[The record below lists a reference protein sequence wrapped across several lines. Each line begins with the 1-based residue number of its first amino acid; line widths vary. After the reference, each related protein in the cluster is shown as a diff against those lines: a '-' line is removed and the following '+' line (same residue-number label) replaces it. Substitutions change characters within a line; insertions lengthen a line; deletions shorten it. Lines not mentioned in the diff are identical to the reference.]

1 MQTPEV
7 RRDLSKYRVTN
18 YSPGRNRLVQVLWY
32 FVNALIFNSQWFP
45 FSGMKVALLRCFGS
59 QVGKGV
65 VIKPLVRIKF
75 PWRLSIGD
83 HSWIGE
89 SVWID
94 NLANV
99 EIGSHCCISQGAYL
113 CTGSHDHRSD
123 SFDLVTRPIII
134 GDGVWLCA
142 NTTLLGGVRVEQGT
156 TIGAG
161 AVLSRKSSESSRP
174 IAHRPTSFQSG
185 IEHHGSHESEPL

>member
-1 MQTPEV
+1 MEANEV

-18 YSPGRNRLVQVLWY
+18 YTPGRNRLVQVLWY
-32 FVNALIFNSQWFP
+32 VVNALIFNSQWFP
-45 FSGMKVALLRCFGS
+45 FSGIKVFLLRCFGS
-59 QVGKGV
+59 HVGRGV

-94 NLANV
+94 NLAHV

-113 CTGSHDHRSD
+113 CTGSHDHRSV
-123 SFDLVTRPIII
+123 SFDLITRPIVIS
-134 GDGVWLCA
+134 DQVWLCA
-142 NTTLLGGVRVEQGT
+142 NTTILC
-156 TIGAG
+156 GARIEPG
-161 AVLSRKSSESSRP
+161 KTVAAGNVVTRKSVESS
-174 IAHRPTSFQSG
+174 
-185 IEHHGSHESEPL
+185 